1 MFFSLIQAPNQLSP
15 KTKVVDLLY
24 LYNFYFGQ
32 ISCSNV
38 KFGAWDGQS
47 RLKIPQFGHC
57 ASLFHH
63 CARPRR
69 DRRRHASVVAA
80 NLVPREPSY
89 PLPVPV
95 PIRTIS
101 SPSLSSRRAE
111 PSRPPPAFVP
121 AKLAAPSLFP
131 APQPSSPHPAPPT
144 PLPEP
149 TDPLPGRIG
158 LPTAGMAYVHV
169 CGYIVV

>member
-1 MFFSLIQAPNQLSP
+1 MFPYKNLSFGWS
-15 KTKVVDLLY
+15 K
-24 LYNFYFGQ
+24 FGQ
-32 ISCSNV
+32 NSLKLHCSSPV
-38 KFGAWDGQS
+38 S
-47 RLKIPQFGHC
+47 PLCVPMP
-57 ASLFHH
+57 
-63 CARPRR
+63 RPATRQ
-69 DRRRHASVVAA
+69 RRHASAVAA